1 METVTLVT
9 PVARKARPRA
19 CHDARDVATSV
30 KFYGH
35 WARECKKAGKE
46 VTEAVHHA
54 NADTEAQPALLI
66 AQVCNLV

>member
-30 KFYGH
+30 KFMAIGPENAKRQ
-35 WARECKKAGKE
+35 ARR
-46 VTEAVHHA
+46 
-54 NADTEAQPALLI
+54 
-66 AQVCNLV
+66 